1 MRTVWNFGE
10 FFYRVPVRLF
20 KIRGTPKYAIRY
32 MQVPNYYILRD
43 QTHEGAISLKKCWV
57 VVSNPCL
64 GLGPSIIKE

>member
-1 MRTVWNFGE
+1 MS
-10 FFYRVPVRLF
+10 FFTEYRYAYLRLES
-20 KIRGTPKYAIRY
+20 TPKYAIRY